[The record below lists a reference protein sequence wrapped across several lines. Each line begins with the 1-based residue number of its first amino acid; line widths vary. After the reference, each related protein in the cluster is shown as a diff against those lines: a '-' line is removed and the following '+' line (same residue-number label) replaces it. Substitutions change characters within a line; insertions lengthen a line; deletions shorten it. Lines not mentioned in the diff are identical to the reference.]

1 MTTKKTRVYM
11 DTLPLFIAGKR
22 QDASSQKTFANIYP
36 ATGDVLNRVQ
46 AASSEDVE
54 EAIESCKEA
63 QEKWAAI
70 TPRERGRIMHKA
82 VALLRERNEELA
94 RIEVLDTGKPIQE
107 ARTEDVH
114 SGADALEY
122 YAGVASTLHGDYYDL
137 GGSFAYT
144 RREPLGVCAGIGA
157 WNYPIQIACWKAA
170 PALACGNAMIFK
182 PSEFTPTSALKVA
195 EIFKEAGVPAGVFN
209 VVQGDGDVGEMLTSH
224 PGIAKVSLTGEVP
237 TGRKIMANSADT
249 LKQVTLEMG
258 GKSPL
263 IIFDDADLDEAVEG
277 AMMANFF
284 TQGEICTNGTRV
296 FVHKDIKQEFMDKL
310 VERTKK
316 LTIGDPL
323 NSQTEVGALISKEQ
337 YDKVMSYLALGPQE
351 EAEILLGGR
360 SHQFEDDTPL
370 NNGYYVQPTIFDRC
384 TDDMRIVQE
393 EIFGPV
399 MAVLDFEEEQ
409 EVIGRANDTPYGL
422 AAGVFTNALQRAHRV
437 INQLQAGICW
447 INNYNV
453 NPVEIPIGGYKQS
466 GIGRENGLV
475 TIEHYSQLKTV
486 YVEMDKVDAPFTK

>member
-1 MTTKKTRVYM
+1 M
-11 DTLPLFIAGKR
+11 
-22 QDASSQKTFANIYP
+22 
-36 ATGDVLNRVQ
+36 
-46 AASSEDVE
+46 
-54 EAIESCKEA
+54 
-63 QEKWAAI
+63 
-70 TPRERGRIMHKA
+70 
-82 VALLRERNEELA
+82 A
-94 RIEVLDTGKPIQE
+94 RIEVLDTGKPIEE
-107 ARTEDVH
+107 ARTVDVY

-182 PSEFTPTSALKVA
+182 PSELTPTSALKVA
-195 EIFKEAGVPAGVFN
+195 EIFKEAGVPDGVFN
-209 VVQGDGDVGEMLTSH
+209 VVQGKEDVGEMLTSH

-237 TGRKIMANSADT
+237 TGRKVMASSANT
-249 LKQVTLEMG
+249 LKQVTLELG

-263 IIFDDADLDEAVEG
+263 IVFDDADIDEAVEG

-296 FVHKDIKQEFMDKL
+296 FVHQHIKEKFMDKL
-310 VERTKK
+310 LARTEK
-316 LTIGDPL
+316 LRIGDPL
-323 NSQTEVGALISKEQ
+323 EPETQVGALIDKDQ
-337 YDKVMSYLALGPQE
+337 YDKVMYYLDLGPKE
-351 EAEILLGGR
+351 GAKALCGGH
-360 SHQFEDDTPL
+360 SCQFNQDSKLKD
-370 NNGYYVQPTIFDRC
+370 GYYVEPTIFDNC

-399 MAVLDFEEEQ
+399 MAVLDFEDEQ
-409 EVIGRANDTPYGL
+409 EVIERANDTPYGL
-422 AAGVFTNALQRAHRV
+422 AAGVFTKELQRAHRV
-437 INQLQAGICW
+437 IHQLQAGICW
-447 INNYNV
+447 INTYNV

-486 YVEMDKVDAPFTK
+486 YVEMDKVGAPF